1 MAVALLS
8 EVDAADVASFSMSLS
23 SFRIY
28 AREEKSG
35 AFPNQGLFLS
45 LSLAAVAALAFSDA
59 DIAQRTRDPVEC
71 LQAKR
76 KKGGPSKPG
85 TCSGGDCS

>member
-8 EVDAADVASFSMSLS
+8 EVDAAVVASCWMSLS

-28 AREEKSG
+28 AREETSG

-45 LSLAAVAALAFSDA
+45 LSLVAVAALAFSDA
-59 DIAQRTRDPVEC
+59 DIA
-71 LQAKR
+71 
-76 KKGGPSKPG
+76 KK
-85 TCSGGDCS
+85 